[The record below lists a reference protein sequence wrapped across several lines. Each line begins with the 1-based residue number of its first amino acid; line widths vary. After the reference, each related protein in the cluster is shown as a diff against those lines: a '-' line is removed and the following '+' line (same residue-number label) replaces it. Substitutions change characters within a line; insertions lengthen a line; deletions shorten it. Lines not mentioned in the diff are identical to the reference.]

1 VPVFP
6 NDISHHV
13 MYSLRNP
20 SESERLF
27 SPLAASPESRFCRH
41 WAGGGGDAERNGLP
55 IGYTVRQGR
64 HNHWP
69 RRSHDPKGPIS
80 LVLGSWCWDGGYK
93 GEGMGTGNEGEGGG
107 IFFTAD
113 LCRHLSHWRFS
124 KVCILLIV
132 PVG

>member
-1 VPVFP
+1 MSCILYLTLPRVR
-6 NDISHHV
+6 DIFLHWQ
-13 MYSLRNP
+13 
-20 SESERLF
+20 
-27 SPLAASPESRFCRH
+27 LAGFAGTGQE
-41 WAGGGGDAERNGLP
+41 GGGRGTER
-55 IGYTVRQGR
+55 IAYAVRQGR
-64 HNHWP
+64 HSHWP